1 MPIIKKIGGY
11 VQEAYI
17 VVPNENIVAV
27 SKDSLMNSII
37 FHDGRLV
44 QRPTASVALITLL
57 WYPIGAILAI
67 LRIIVGIILPI
78 SILTFVYKFL
88 GVYVIV
94 RGNPPLKHKHND
106 GKGYLYVCTHRTL
119 LDPVMVGVAL
129 RRRVTAVTYSISH
142 LSELLSPIKTVP
154 LNRDREKDA
163 TNIKTLLQEGDLAIC
178 PEGTTCR
185 EPYLLR
191 FSALFAELSNHLV
204 PVAMN
209 TKMSM
214 FHGTTARGWKS
225 LDPFY
230 FFMNPSPIYEVIIV
244 PSC

>member
-1 MPIIKKIGGY
+1 M
-11 VQEAYI
+11 A
-17 VVPNENIVAV
+17 
-27 SKDSLMNSII
+27 
-37 FHDGRLV
+37 
-44 QRPTASVALITLL
+44 T
-57 WYPIGAILAI
+57 

-78 SILTFVYKFL
+78 SLLTFVYKFL

-94 RGNPPLKHKHND
+94 HGNPPSYQEPND

-119 LDPVMVGVAL
+119 LDPVMVAVAL
-129 RRRVTAVTYSISH
+129 RRRITAVTYSISH

-154 LNRDREKDA
+154 LKRDREKDA
-163 TNIKTLLQEGDLAIC
+163 ANIRALLEEGDLAIC

-209 TKMSM
+209 TRMSM

-230 FFMNPSPIYEVIIV
+230 FFMNPSPTYEVTIHNYSSIFIMYKV
-244 PSC
+244 

>member
-1 MPIIKKIGGY
+1 
-11 VQEAYI
+11 
-17 VVPNENIVAV
+17 
-27 SKDSLMNSII
+27 MNSII

-44 QRPTASVALITLL
+44 QRPTASIALLILL

-67 LRIIVGIILPI
+67 FRIIVGIVLPI
-78 SILTFVYKFL
+78 SLLTFVYKFL
-88 GVYVIV
+88 GVYVV
-94 RGNPPLKHKHND
+94 VHGNPPSKHEHAD

-129 RRRVTAVTYSISH
+129 RRHVTAVTYSISH

-154 LNRDREKDA
+154 LKRDREKDA
-163 TNIKTLLQEGDLAIC
+163 ANIRTLLHEGDLAIC

-214 FHGTTARGWKS
+214 FHGTSARGWKS

-230 FFMNPSPIYEVIIV
+230 FFMNPNPVYEVCSII
-244 PSC
+244 SN